1 MQIADKQGEF
11 VDLADFF
18 YRRWLQ
24 IVMMGMLGM
33 AVSGV
38 YVVMT
43 PKTYEAKWQMS
54 MAQMVAGSSNTSS
67 NISANININ
76 SEEPAA
82 LIQRLR
88 SPLIYTSNAL
98 EACGK
103 SSNDT
108 MGEYLDNTL
117 QMQTVKNLPN
127 VAGFRLRMGSPE
139 LAKSCADA
147 IVAMV
152 IEQQSSIIHERQEGK
167 KEQVAQYQKLLRDEM
182 LQLNQLKNTQ
192 LGNFGYL
199 AMLDKLTWLRGRI
212 DGLQEE
218 IFLSQKYPSKLLS
231 PIDVSRNPVS
241 PNVNL
246 VLLLGLL
253 LGLITGLLYA
263 ISREEWFKMKFRA

>member
-1 MQIADKQGEF
+1 MQIADKQGEL
-11 VDLADFF
+11 VDLPDFF

-24 IVMMGMLGM
+24 IVVMGMLGI

-54 MAQMVAGSSNTSS
+54 MAQMVAGSSN
-67 NISANININ
+67 IGANININ

-88 SPLIYTSNAL
+88 SPLIYTPSVL

-103 SSNDT
+103 SSNET

-117 QMQTVKNLPN
+117 QMQIVKNLPN

-182 LQLNQLKNTQ
+182 WQLDQLKNTQ

-218 IFLSQKYPSKLLS
+218 LFLSQKYPSKLLS

-246 VLLLGLL
+246 VLILGLL

-263 ISREEWFKMKFRA
+263 ISREGWFKVKFRA